1 MSVAFDSN
9 VNITVEIAFDSNP
22 FDNNPTFTDIS
33 TFVRSFNTS
42 RGRVNELGQFPS
54 GKTTI
59 ILSNAD
65 NRFNPTNTSSP
76 YFDSSTGKTKI
87 QPLKRIRISA
97 IYDSVT
103 YRVFEGFLD
112 KIPVS
117 YPANGN
123 DSVVT
128 LTASDAFRIFKQ
140 SDIAAKGFR
149 VGLPGFSE
157 IGESTRL
164 SLTTTTNELSS
175 SRVVNILNS
184 IGWPSDRRDILTGTL
199 QVGSQSGTDNILSA
213 LQECELAENAQLFIA
228 ADGKVT
234 FRNRDYRLSNTKA
247 VNVQATFSNDGSNLP
262 YQDVSVSFDD
272 EEIINVYEW
281 TREGG
286 VTQFKADT
294 DSVINYGAFSNQQT
308 TINISDANV
317 ASLIEQKIAETSTP
331 IIRFDKL
338 VINPRQNTLLW
349 NQALGREFGDRIK
362 VKVVNPDSSSFE
374 DELLIESIQHNVSA
388 LAQSWTWTLTLS
400 PAGSSAWILG
410 QAKLGEGTRF
420 AYA

>member
-9 VNITVEIAFDSNP
+9 VNLTVEIAFDSNP
-22 FDNNPTFTDIS
+22 FDTSPSFTDIS
-33 TFVRSFNTS
+33 TYVRSFNTS
-42 RGRVNELGQFPS
+42 RGRINELGQFGA
-54 GKTTI
+54 GKATLV
-59 ILSNAD
+59 LSNAD

-76 YFDSSTGKTKI
+76 YYDSSAGKTKI

-97 IYDSVT
+97 VYDSVT
-103 YRVFEGFLD
+103 YRMFEGFLD

-128 LTASDAFRIFKQ
+128 ITASDAFRIFKN
-140 SDIAAKGFR
+140 SDIGAKGFR
-149 VGLPGFSE
+149 VGLTGLSE
-157 IGESTRL
+157 VGQSTRL
-164 SLTTTTNELSS
+164 GLTTTGTELSS
-175 SRVVNILNS
+175 ARITAILDS
-184 IGWPSDRRDILTGTL
+184 IGWPSDRRDINTGTNNVIA
-199 QVGSQSGTDNILSA
+199 QQDTDNILTA
-213 LQECELAENAQLFIA
+213 LQEVETAENAQFFVA
-228 ADGKVT
+228 KDGDVT

-247 VNVQATFSNDGSNLP
+247 INVQATFSNDGSNLP
-262 YQDVSVSFDD
+262 YTDVSVSFDD

-281 TREGG
+281 TKEGST
-286 VTQFKADT
+286 TQYIADAN
-294 DSVINYGAFSNQQT
+294 SVLTYGAFSNQQT
-308 TINISDANV
+308 TINETDADV
-317 ASLIEQKIAETSTP
+317 ASLIQQKVAETSQP
-331 IIRFDKL
+331 QIRFDSL

-374 DELLIESIQHNVSA
+374 DEVLIESIQHNVSA

>member
-9 VNITVEIAFDSNP
+9 VNITVEVAFDSNP
-22 FDNNPTFTDIS
+22 FDESPTFTDIS
-33 TFVRSFNTS
+33 AYVRTFTTN
-42 RGRVNELGQFPS
+42 RGRVNELGQFGAGRCS
-54 GKTTI
+54 I

-76 YFDSSTGKTKI
+76 YYDSANGKTKI
-87 QPLKRIRISA
+87 QPLKRIRLSA
-97 IYDSVT
+97 TYDSTT
-103 YRVFEGFLD
+103 YRIFEGFLD

-117 YPANGN
+117 YPASGN

-128 LTASDAFRIFKQ
+128 ITATDAFRIFRQ
-140 SDIAAKGFR
+140 SDIQAKGFR

-157 IGESTRL
+157 VGQSTRL
-164 SLTTTTNELSS
+164 SFIPTTNELSS
-175 SRVVNILNS
+175 TRITNILDS
-184 IGWPSDRRDILTGTL
+184 IGWPSDRRDINTGTN
-199 QVGSQSGTDNILSA
+199 QVGAQSGTDNILTA
-213 LQECELAENAQLFIA
+213 LQECETAENAQFFVA
-228 ADGKVT
+228 KDGKVT
-234 FRNRDYRLSNTKA
+234 FRNREYRLTNSNA
-247 VNVQATFSNDGSNLP
+247 INVQATFSNDGSNLP

-272 EEIINVYEW
+272 EEIINIYEW

-286 VTQFKADT
+286 ITQYKADA
-294 DSVINYGAFSNQQT
+294 DSVINYGAFSNART
-308 TINISDANV
+308 TINISDLDV
-317 ASLIEQKIAETSTP
+317 ASLIEQKVAETSTP

>member
-22 FDNNPTFTDIS
+22 FDTSPSFTDIS
-33 TFVRSFNTS
+33 SYVRSFNTS
-42 RGRVNELGQFPS
+42 RGRINELGQF
-54 GKTTI
+54 GAGRATM

-76 YFDSSTGKTKI
+76 YYDSSAGKTKI
-87 QPLKRIRISA
+87 QPLKRVRVSA
-97 IYDSVT
+97 VYDSTT
-103 YRVFEGFLD
+103 YRIFEGFLD

-117 YPANGN
+117 YPASGN

-128 LTASDAFRIFKQ
+128 ITASDAFRTFRQADIQ
-140 SDIAAKGFR
+140 SKGFR
-149 VGLPGFSE
+149 IGLPGFSE
-157 IGESTRL
+157 VGISSRL
-164 SLTTTTNELSS
+164 SFSPTSNELSS
-175 SRVVNILNS
+175 TRVSNILDA
-184 IGWPSDRRDILTGTL
+184 IGWPSDRRDINTGTN
-199 QVGSQSGTDNILSA
+199 QVGVQAGADNILTA
-213 LQECELAENAQLFIA
+213 LQEVETAENAQLFIA
-228 ADGKVT
+228 NDGKVT

-262 YQDVSVSFDD
+262 YTDVGVSFDD
-272 EEIINVYEW
+272 EEIINIYEW
-281 TREGG
+281 QREGST
-286 VTQFKADT
+286 TQYTADA
-294 DSVINYGAFSNQQT
+294 DSVVSYGAFANQKT
-308 TINISDANV
+308 TINISDADV
-317 ASLIEQKIAETSTP
+317 ASLIQQKVAETSQP
-331 IIRFDKL
+331 QIRFDKL
-338 VINPRQNTLLW
+338 VLNPRQNTLLW

-374 DELLIESIQHNVSA
+374 DEVLIESIQHNVSA